1 MKKIYVLI
9 GNYGSG
15 KSEVSMN
22 IAFTAAAEGKK
33 VELVDLDLV
42 NTYFRLSE
50 RIDLINEKN
59 IKLVSP
65 NFSSSNIETLSL
77 PADVQSAF
85 DQDWDVVV
93 FDVGGDPTGATALG
107 RYRQNFLE
115 LPKDSLE
122 VLNVVNV
129 RRPMAGMPEKIVSLM
144 HEMSAY
150 ARLRVDG
157 FVNNTNLA
165 ELTSAAEL
173 RDGYETIKEASIK
186 SGVPVLYTCGTQ
198 ELLDDFLAGNPDPEY
213 VGTPFAIKRYMRRDW
228 QSFTRKGL

>member
-1 MKKIYVLI
+1 MKKNYVLI

-15 KSEVSMN
+15 KTEVAMN
-22 IAFTAAAEGKK
+22 IAFNAAAQGKK

-50 RIDLINEKN
+50 RRDLISDKK

-65 NFSSSNIETLSL
+65 NFSCSNIETLSL
-77 PADVQSAF
+77 PAEVQSAF

-107 RYRQNFLE
+107 RYKQNFME
-115 LPKDSLE
+115 LPEGSLE

-129 RRPMAGMPEKIVSLM
+129 RRPMAGTAEKIISLM
-144 HEMSAY
+144 QDMAAY
-150 ARLRVDG
+150 SRLKVTG

-165 ELTSAAEL
+165 ERTSGVEL
-173 RDGYETIKEASIK
+173 IAGYEILREASVKTGI
-186 SGVPVLYTCGTQ
+186 PVLYTCGTQ
-198 ELLDDFLAGNPDPEY
+198 ELLDEFLAGNPDPKY
-213 VGTPFAIKRYMRRDW
+213 VGTPFAIKRHMRRDW
-228 QSFTRKGL
+228 YSFTRKGL

>member
-15 KSEVSMN
+15 KTEVAMN
-22 IAFTAAAEGKK
+22 IAFNAAAQGKK

-50 RIDLINEKN
+50 RRDLISEKQ
-59 IKLVSP
+59 IRLVSP
-65 NFSSSNIETLSL
+65 NFSCSNIETLSL
-77 PADVQSAF
+77 PAEVQSAF

-107 RYRQNFLE
+107 RYKQNFME
-115 LPKDSLE
+115 LPEGSLE

-129 RRPMAGMPEKIVSLM
+129 RRPMAGTPEKIISLM
-144 HEMSAY
+144 QNMSAY
-150 ARLRVDG
+150 ARLKVNG

-165 ELTSAAEL
+165 ERTSGDEL
-173 RDGYETIKEASIK
+173 IAGYEMLREASVK
-186 SGVPVLYTCGTQ
+186 TGVPVLYTCGTQ
-198 ELLDDFLAGNPDPEY
+198 ELLEEFLAGNPDPKY
-213 VGTPFAIKRYMRRDW
+213 VGTPFAIKRHMRRDW
-228 QSFTRKGL
+228 YSFTRKGL

>member
-15 KSEVSMN
+15 KTEVAMN
-22 IAFTAAAEGKK
+22 IAFNAATQGKK

-50 RIDLINEKN
+50 RRDLISEKQ
-59 IKLVSP
+59 IRLVSP
-65 NFSSSNIETLSL
+65 NFSCSNIETLSL
-77 PADVQSAF
+77 PAEVQSAF

-107 RYRQNFLE
+107 RYKQNFME
-115 LPKDSLE
+115 LPEGSLE

-129 RRPMAGMPEKIVSLM
+129 RRPMAGTPEKIISLM
-144 HEMSAY
+144 QNMSAY
-150 ARLRVDG
+150 ARLKVNG

-165 ELTSAAEL
+165 ERTSGDEL
-173 RDGYETIKEASIK
+173 IAGYEMLREASVK
-186 SGVPVLYTCGTQ
+186 TGVPVLYTCGTQ
-198 ELLDDFLAGNPDPEY
+198 ELLEEFLAGNPDPKY
-213 VGTPFAIKRYMRRDW
+213 VGTPFAIKRHMRRDW
-228 QSFTRKGL
+228 YSFTRKGL

>member
-1 MKKIYVLI
+1 MKKNYVLI

-15 KSEVSMN
+15 KTEVAMN
-22 IAFTAAAEGKK
+22 IAFNAAAQGKK

-50 RIDLINEKN
+50 RRDLISDKK

-65 NFSSSNIETLSL
+65 NFSCSNIETLSL
-77 PADVQSAF
+77 PAEVQSAF

-107 RYRQNFLE
+107 RYKQNFME
-115 LPKDSLE
+115 LPEGSLE

-129 RRPMAGMPEKIVSLM
+129 RRPMAGTAEKIISLM
-144 HEMSAY
+144 QDMAAY
-150 ARLRVDG
+150 SRLKVNG

-165 ELTSAAEL
+165 ERTSGEEL
-173 RDGYETIKEASIK
+173 IAGYEMLREASIK
-186 SGVPVLYTCGTQ
+186 TGIPVLYTCGTQ
-198 ELLDDFLAGNPDPEY
+198 ELLDEFLAGNPDPKY
-213 VGTPFAIKRYMRRDW
+213 VGTPFAIKRHMRRDW
-228 QSFTRKGL
+228 YSFTRKGI

>member
-1 MKKIYVLI
+1 MKKNYVLI

-15 KSEVSMN
+15 KTEVAMN
-22 IAFTAAAEGKK
+22 IAFNAAAQGKK

-50 RIDLINEKN
+50 RRDLISDKK

-65 NFSSSNIETLSL
+65 NFSCSNIETLSL
-77 PADVQSAF
+77 PAEVQSAF

-107 RYRQNFLE
+107 RYKQNFME
-115 LPKDSLE
+115 LPEGSLE

-129 RRPMAGMPEKIVSLM
+129 RRPMAGTAEKIISLM
-144 HEMSAY
+144 QDMAAY
-150 ARLRVDG
+150 SRLKVTG

-165 ELTSAAEL
+165 ERTSGEEL
-173 RDGYETIKEASIK
+173 IAGYEILREASVKTGI
-186 SGVPVLYTCGTQ
+186 PVLYTCGTQ
-198 ELLDDFLAGNPDPEY
+198 ELLDEFLAGNPDPKY
-213 VGTPFAIKRYMRRDW
+213 VGTPFAIKRHMRRDW
-228 QSFTRKGL
+228 YSFTRKGL